1 MRAVRSRCASLV
13 GVGLVLRALGDS
25 IVMRRVW
32 GGYTPRWM
40 GHDRCE
46 GRVDQV
52 RVDDGEEKLAVQ
64 RFTRSLRRY
73 FGLSVAWVA
82 RFVRSVYITS
92 ITCPRLRPG

>member
-32 GGYTPRWM
+32 GGHTPRWM
-40 GHDRCE
+40 GHDGCE

-64 RFTRSLRRY
+64 RFTGASGATL
-73 FGLSVAWVA
+73 GCL
-82 RFVRSVYITS
+82 
-92 ITCPRLRPG
+92 LPGWRVL